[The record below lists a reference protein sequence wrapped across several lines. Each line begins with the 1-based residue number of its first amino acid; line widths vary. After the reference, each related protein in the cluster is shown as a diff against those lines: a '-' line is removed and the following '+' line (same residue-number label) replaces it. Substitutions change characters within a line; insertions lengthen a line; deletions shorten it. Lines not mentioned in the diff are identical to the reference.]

1 MRYEEMLRIADKEDL
16 KVHEADL
23 RQFDGLIWGKTVAI
37 RHSLPTRTA
46 KACVLAE
53 EIGHAR
59 TCCENIIDYDARGNG
74 KKETEGRTVGYDLLI
89 GLDGIIR
96 AYREGCTNAYEM
108 AEFLGVTEEF
118 LTDAIKRYRGKYA
131 PYVEYNGYYI
141 VFEPALYVLKKL

>member
-1 MRYEEMLRIADKEDL
+1 MKYDEML
-16 KVHEADL
+16 KVAERDGLEVKEADL
-23 RQFDGLIWGKTVAI
+23 RLYDGIISGHKVAI
-37 RHSLPTRTA
+37 RKSLPTRTA

-53 EIGHAR
+53 EVGHAR
-59 TCCENIIDYDARGNG
+59 TCCGNIIDYDAPGNG

-96 AYREGCTNAYEM
+96 AYREGCSNAYEM